1 MKNGQIAYILKNFPK
16 LSETFIASEIYR
28 LEKLGVNLNLFVLKK
43 PSESIKHK
51 SIEKIMAKPFYLPET
66 TSLTKT
72 TLRSWLKLHFK
83 DFSKSFFAVMKKRP
97 LGFLKAASLAI
108 GQTFRSQHSLF
119 SYKKTYLKEFLQAC
133 GIADQIL
140 QNPEIK
146 HLHAHFAHG
155 ATTVAWFVSM
165 MTGRKFSFTGHAK
178 DIYLESLN
186 PAGLLKRKMDAAEF
200 VVTCTKSNQKHLE
213 AISDTKIHCL
223 YHGLSTDFTELLE
236 NKNAISTRQNGKLRA
251 LAVGRLV
258 MKKGL
263 DVFVEACSILQQRN
277 IDFEA
282 VIVGEKGDASKL
294 VEQKIAE
301 NNLGE
306 KIRLTGSVP
315 QSGVF
320 EEIRKATMFCLPC
333 RILENGDRDGIP
345 NVMME
350 AMWCGLPVVTT
361 NISGIPEIIR
371 NNENGIMVNPEDATA
386 LADAMQKIHEDKNFA
401 KRFSAAAIET
411 VKEKFDGDVT
421 AVFLANLFDEVVSRK
436 TEEKLPAKNAKL
448 RESF

>member
-28 LEKLGVNLNLFVLKK
+28 LEKLGVDLNLFVLKK

-51 SIEKIMAKPFYLPET
+51 SIEKIQANPNYLPET
-66 TSLTKT
+66 TSLTET

-83 DFSKSFFAVMKKRP
+83 DFSKSFFTMAKKSP
-97 LGFLKAASLAI
+97 IGFVKAFYQAASQSIRARSSFFAI
-108 GQTFRSQHSLF
+108 
-119 SYKKTYLKEFLQAC
+119 KKTPLKEFLQAC
-133 GIADQIL
+133 VIAEQISEK
-140 QNPEIK
+140 PEIK
-146 HLHAHFAHG
+146 HIHAHFAHG

-200 VVTCTKSNQKHLE
+200 VVTCTKSNLKHLE
-213 AISDTKIHCL
+213 AISTTKIHCL
-223 YHGLSTDFTELLE
+223 YHGLSTDFTDLLE
-236 NKNAISTRQNGKLRA
+236 TENENSAKAEKLRI

-263 DVFVEACSILQQRN
+263 DVFVEACAILQSRN
-277 IDFEA
+277 IEFEA
-282 VIVGEKGDASKL
+282 VIVGEKGDASDL
-294 VEQKIAE
+294 VKQKIAE

-306 KIRLTGSVP
+306 KIKLPGSMP

-320 EEIRKATMFCLPC
+320 QELRKAAVFCLPC

-350 AMWCGLPVVTT
+350 AMSCGLPVVTT
-361 NISGIPEIIR
+361 NISGIPEIIK
-371 NNENGIMVNPEDATA
+371 NGENGIMVNPEDAVA
-386 LADAMQKIHEDKNFA
+386 LADAMQKIHEDKIFA
-401 KRFSAAAIET
+401 KRLSAAAIET

-421 AVFLANLFDEVVSRK
+421 ALFLANLFNEVIEQR
-436 TEEKLPAKNAKL
+436 EETLPAKDAKL

>member
-28 LEKLGVNLNLFVLKK
+28 LEKLGVELNLFVLKK
-43 PSESIKHK
+43 PSEAIKHN
-51 SIEKIMAKPFYLPET
+51 SIEKITAKPNYLPET
-66 TSLTKT
+66 TSLTET
-72 TLRSWLKLHFK
+72 SLRSWLKLHFK
-83 DFSKSFFAVMKKRP
+83 DFSKSFYSIAKKNP
-97 LGFLKAASLAI
+97 VGFSKAFYQAASQSIRARSSFFAI
-108 GQTFRSQHSLF
+108 
-119 SYKKTYLKEFLQAC
+119 KKTPLKEFLQAC
-133 GIADQIL
+133 IIADQISE
-140 QNPEIK
+140 NPEIK
-146 HLHAHFAHG
+146 HIHAHFAHG
-155 ATTVAWFVSM
+155 ATTVAWFAAM

-186 PAGLLKRKMDAAEF
+186 PAGFLKRKMDEAEF
-200 VVTCTKSNQKHLE
+200 VVTCTKSNLKHLE
-213 AISDTKIHCL
+213 AISPTKVHCL
-223 YHGLSTDFTELLE
+223 YHGLSTDFTDLLE
-236 NKNAISTRQNGKLRA
+236 TENSGSTSTNGKIRV

-263 DVFVEACSILQQRN
+263 DVFVEACAVLQKRGV
-277 IDFEA
+277 DFEA

-301 NNLGE
+301 NNLGG
-306 KIRLTGSVP
+306 KIKLTGSMP

-320 EEIRKATMFCLPC
+320 DELRKATMFCLPC

-350 AMWCGLPVVTT
+350 AMSCGLPVVTT

-371 NNENGIMVNPEDATA
+371 NGENGIMVNPEDAIA
-386 LADAMQKIHEDKNFA
+386 LADAMQKIHENKS
-401 KRFSAAAIET
+401 FSMRLSDAAVET

-421 AVFLANLFDEVVSRK
+421 ALFLANLFNEVIGQADEI
-436 TEEKLPAKNAKL
+436 LPAKNAKL